1 MSLDIYLQGISHL
14 YFGRLTVTILSTGWG
29 VIGAG
34 VTGIGVVGASTGDIV
49 GLTVETLS
57 TQVLYV
63 CVPSN
68 VKSHLPHSTK
78 PPCAQSLSLSQCC
91 PQLFVGSGDGLMEG
105 DIVGESVLHAP
116 LDATFSGTSLATHA
130 FEYVLKSQPQT
141 GS

>member
-1 MSLDIYLQGISHL
+1 MEI
-14 YFGRLTVTILSTGWG
+14 
-29 VIGAG
+29 
-34 VTGIGVVGASTGDIV
+34 
-49 GLTVETLS
+49 LS

-78 PPCAQSLSLSQCC
+78 PPCAQSLSLSHLR
-91 PQLFVGSGDGLMEG
+91 PQLLVGFGDGLMEG
-105 DIVGESVLHAP
+105 DTVGESVLHAP
-116 LDATFSGTSLATHA
+116 LDATFSGTSLAVQA